1 MAEFASNGKANAG
14 LTTGIIGTSL
24 SGLLALGSGLL
35 GNMNMYGGRGCCS
48 EDHVVNRFELDKD
61 QQIAKLETENSLLKS
76 NIYTDS
82 KIADS
87 YARLDA
93 KIRDLDSSFSTFKA
107 EQGVVNAQVV
117 ANISVMQNQI
127 AVLNS
132 LTKTVIPINNVC
144 PTPMPDKNAWVA
156 PPATATA

>member
-14 LTTGIIGTSL
+14 LATGIIGTSL
-24 SGLLALGSGLL
+24 SGLLTLGSGLL
-35 GNMNMYGGRGCCS
+35 GNMYGGRGCCS

-76 NIYTDS
+76 NIYTDQ

-107 EQGVVNAQVV
+107 EQGVVNAQII
-117 ANISVMQNQI
+117 ANVSVMQNQI